1 MEETEIKRLKAF
13 LLQKGYSIAGFERLL
28 QWSNGYI
35 VNREKKYNSTIPNR
49 QKKELFTAFPELSPE
64 WLETGAGEMLRAVP
78 SQKKASTETTSVSG
92 SVDACNSVNDFL
104 AVIEREQQLNLKL
117 VQQYERLLSVFAY
130 GLFYVCGIVILINV
144 FI

>member
-1 MEETEIKRLKAF
+1 MEKTEKQRLIEFIESQNMNFSQFEKKANW
-13 LLQKGYSIAGFERLL
+13 A
-28 QWSNGYI
+28 NGYI
-35 VNREKKYNSTIPNR
+35 KKNKGTISPKN
-49 QKKELFTAFPELSPE
+49 KIALFSAFPELSPE

-117 VQQYERLLSVFAY
+117 VQQYERLLSLYEHA
-130 GLFYVCGIVILINV
+130 LKKNP
-144 FI
+144 